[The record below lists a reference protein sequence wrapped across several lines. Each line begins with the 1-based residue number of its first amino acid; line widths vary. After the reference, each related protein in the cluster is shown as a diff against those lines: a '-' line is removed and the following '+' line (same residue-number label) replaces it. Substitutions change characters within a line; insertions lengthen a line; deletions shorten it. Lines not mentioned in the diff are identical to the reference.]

1 MINTP
6 VGRPVPAAGPVEP
19 GSVKQ
24 EEPSRYLTIVII
36 KSLHTIIFWLVSSC
50 VMYVFFNGIRGRST
64 RLMTPAIFIVLAEG
78 AVFFG
83 NRWRCP
89 LTQLTE
95 KLGASKGQ
103 ITDIFLPRWFA
114 QRIPQIYTP
123 PFIIGLAGLLWHWW
137 RGRNPAK

>member
-6 VGRPVPAAGPVEP
+6 VARPVPAAGTVDTE
-19 GSVKQ
+19 SVKKDA
-24 EEPSRYLTIVII
+24 PSHYLAIAVL

-50 VMYVFFNGIRGRST
+50 VMYVFLNGVRGRST
-64 RLMTPAIFIVLAEG
+64 RWMAPAILIVLAEG

-123 PFIIGLAGLLWHWW
+123 PFIIGLAGLLWHRW